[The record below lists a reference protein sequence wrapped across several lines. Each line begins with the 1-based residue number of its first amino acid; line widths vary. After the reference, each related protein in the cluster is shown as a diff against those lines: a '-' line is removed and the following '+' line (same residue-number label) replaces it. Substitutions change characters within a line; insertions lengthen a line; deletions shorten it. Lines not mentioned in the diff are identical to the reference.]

1 MLSFIYRLCR
11 EFEQENGYR
20 PNVLLINPDHY
31 SRLRDDFGDLDDV
44 IKMRR
49 LLGLEILMRKDAV
62 HPRVGWLSSAA
73 SKAG

>member
-11 EFEQENGYR
+11 DFEHQNGYR
-20 PNVLLINPDHY
+20 PNVLLINPEHCA
-31 SRLRDDFGDLDDV
+31 RLREDFGELDDY

-62 HPRVGWLSSAA
+62 HPRVGWLSTAA